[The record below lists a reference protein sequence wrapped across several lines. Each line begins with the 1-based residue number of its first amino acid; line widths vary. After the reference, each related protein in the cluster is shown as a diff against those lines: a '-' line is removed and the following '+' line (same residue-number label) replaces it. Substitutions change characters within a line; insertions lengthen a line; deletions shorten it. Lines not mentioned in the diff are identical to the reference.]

1 MTQNTQAQPKSS
13 RAVETR
19 AGNALR
25 RWMVV
30 AGLSLL
36 IGVIV
41 FSADR
46 KGFLSSF
53 NLGAYDVLVKCQ
65 HPAPPSD
72 LILNVDFDEA
82 TVRRYDA
89 FPLPRLLLAEV
100 VAKIASGK
108 PAVMGLDV
116 ILDIK
121 RVDADDR
128 HLAKV
133 IDDAGN
139 VILIS
144 EYGFGF
150 DTHPRSKPLDLF
162 QKAAAGVAFADLLI
176 DEDGAVRRMFLRI
189 TTNKYKALSLPVALA
204 DIASDQHLRPGGRG
218 FLLFGSR
225 RLPLASTSPDPDTAW
240 IHFDR
245 FAPTRIVTVESL
257 LSPGFDASLFAGK
270 IVLVGQSSEMAKD
283 LFATPVTRAND
294 ELQDQS
300 RVTIAGRHLLSGAE
314 IHGAAVRSLLT
325 GNLVRTLHSFPRI
338 VTGFVLGFSVIVLG
352 LRNRWYVALA
362 ACLLLALFTFFAALL
377 LFSRYHVWM
386 PFVSIEIYLLAALP
400 AGLGYRSVEE
410 RRLKN
415 QMEAERHQ
423 LMGLFERYVS
433 ADVAAEIWKNRDAI
447 VLAGEQRVAT
457 ILFSDIRSFTAMTT
471 GIPSQEVLAWLN
483 RYLTA
488 MGEVIK
494 KNRGFLN
501 KFIGDGIMVVFGA
514 PLSEGPAED
523 ACRAVRCALDM
534 LARVD
539 QWNATKAPGDPLL
552 KIGIG
557 IHTGQVT
564 AGNVG
569 SPERLEYSVIGET
582 VNLASRLEALT
593 KEFKNPLVLSPA
605 TWEHVRGQFFT
616 VSLGDAQVRGFAS
629 SMPLYSVESSSA
641 IEVHS

>member
-1 MTQNTQAQPKSS
+1 MTQKTQDQPKSS

-19 AGNALR
+19 GGNAWR
-25 RWMVV
+25 RWTVV

-41 FSADR
+41 FATER
-46 KGFLSSF
+46 LPFLRSLD
-53 NLGAYDVLVKCQ
+53 LGAYDVLVKVQ

-72 LILNVDFDEA
+72 LIFIVDFDEA

-100 VAKIASGK
+100 IGKIASGR
-108 PAVMGLDV
+108 PAVVGIDV
-116 ILDIK
+116 ILDIP
-121 RVDADDR
+121 RVEADDL

-144 EYGFGF
+144 EYGFGA
-150 DTHPRSKPLDLF
+150 HPRNNPLSIF
-162 QKAAAGVAFADLLI
+162 QKAAAGVAFADLPI

-189 TTNKYKALSLPVALA
+189 TTNTYKAFSLPVALA
-204 DIASDQHLRPGGRG
+204 DVASDQHLRPGGRD

-225 RLPLASTSPDPDTAW
+225 RLPLASTSPDTAW
-240 IHFDR
+240 IHFHPIQPSGCTHR
-245 FAPTRIVTVESL
+245 SAPTRVVSVESL

-294 ELQDQS
+294 
-300 RVTIAGRHLLSGAE
+300 LLSGAE

-325 GNLVRTLHSFPRI
+325 GNVLRTLPSFPRI
-338 VTGFVLGFSVIVLG
+338 VVGLVLGFSVIVLG
-352 LRNRWYVALA
+352 LRNRWYIALA
-362 ACLLLALFTFFAALL
+362 ACLLLAVCTFFAALV
-377 LFSRYHVWM
+377 LFSRYHIWM
-386 PFVSIEIYLLAALP
+386 PFVSIETYLLAALP

-447 VLAGEQRVAT
+447 VLAGEERVAT
-457 ILFSDIRSFTAMTT
+457 ILFSDIRSFTAMTA

-488 MGEVIK
+488 MGDVIK

-514 PLSEGPAED
+514 PLSEGPRED
-523 ACRAVRCALDM
+523 ACRAVRCALEM

-539 QWNATKAPGDPLL
+539 QWNATKAPRDPLL

-569 SPERLEYSVIGET
+569 SPDRLEYSVIGET

-629 SMPLYSVESSSA
+629 SMPLYSVESSTA